1 MSEETITI
9 PRSEYEALKKK
20 NEELTQ
26 QVEYLLQEFRLAQK
40 HRFGT
45 SSEQNKVVVS
55 EETVYQLGFV
65 FNESEAY
72 ADAVTRKEAVG
83 ETTVKEHKRKKYVT
97 NLENLPENIEGH

>member
-9 PRSEYEALKKK
+9 PLSEYEALKKK

-26 QVEYLLQEFRLAQK
+26 KIEYLLEEFNLAQK

-45 SSEQNKVVVS
+45 TSEKNKVHIS
-55 EETVYQLGFV
+55 EEAVYQLGFV

-72 ADAVTRKEAVG
+72 ADAVIRK
-83 ETTVKEHKRKKYVT
+83 
-97 NLENLPENIEGH
+97 NWLEKLQSKNISAKNI